1 MSHVAPA
8 PQPLPQAQPPVPTT
22 APAPTGQ
29 PAADPQAG
37 RFTENV
43 PQVLNRLQALAVA
56 ACLVFGIAAAVVQ
69 VLSWQAAGRAA
80 DNTEQVVRVQQIQSL
95 LLRAEAVATNS
106 YLYDGLEP
114 PEARAQYDEAIDDA
128 LRLITDAAEAQPA
141 DRAVLADLNTSV
153 TAYSNWVAQARDYNR
168 QQLPIGIAYLSKG
181 RDALRGSAAEQ
192 TVGAVQL
199 TQALVDANT
208 ERAEDEMSGQHPFW
222 LLGLGVLAI
231 AALFLVNQQ
240 VARRFHRRFNVGLA
254 IAAIAVLVITVL
266 SAGRAVVKNN
276 DDDAT
281 RDGPYRAAVDEAT
294 ARTAANDAKAYES
307 GNLIARGSGA
317 AYDTA
322 NFQPAAQRVE
332 ETASD
337 ATLALWRDYLAQ
349 HEAVRALDDEGD
361 WNGAVALVRETGDG
375 SPTALLDAVD
385 ASAESV
391 VADSGAEAVDGFRSG
406 GALSVGL
413 AVVTLLGA
421 LFAAAAATRG
431 IGVRRRE
438 YS

>member
-1 MSHVAPA
+1 MSQTAPGAPVPAPQARTATPAPVGAAAPA
-8 PQPLPQAQPPVPTT
+8 PQDA
-22 APAPTGQ
+22 
-29 PAADPQAG
+29 

-114 PEARAQYDEAIDDA
+114 AEARAEYDEAIDDA

-141 DRAVLADLNTSV
+141 DRAVLADLNSTVSTYTNRV
-153 TAYSNWVAQARDYNR
+153 SQARDLNR
-168 QQLPIGIAYLSKG
+168 QQLPIGIAYLTKA
-181 RDALRGSAAEQ
+181 REALRGSAADQ

-208 ERAEDEMSGQHPFW
+208 ERAEDEMHGQHPFW
-222 LLGLGVLAI
+222 LLGLGALALV
-231 AALFLVNQQ
+231 ALFLVNRQ
-240 VARRFHRRFNVGLA
+240 VARRFHRRFNVGLVV
-254 IAAIAVLVITVL
+254 AALAVLVLTVL

-281 RDGPYRAAVDEAT
+281 RDGPYRTAVDEAT

-322 NFQPAAQRVE
+322 NFAPAAERVE
-332 ETASD
+332 QTASD

-349 HEAVRALDDEGD
+349 HEAVRELDDAGD
-361 WNGAVALVRETGDG
+361 WNGAVARVRETGEG

-385 ASAESV
+385 ESAAGV
-391 VADSGAEAVDGFRSG
+391 VDASGAEAVDGFRSG

-421 LFAAAAATRG
+421 LFAAVAATRG
-431 IGVRRRE
+431 IGVRRKE